1 MTTIYTFAQ
10 SAIEEARSAG
20 RYGTANLYSGA
31 INSFRNFTG
40 DIPLTFKE
48 VTAGMIKRYEESL
61 LQKGRRHNTISAYMR
76 MLRSIFN
83 QAYQQGIPDT
93 IPADELF
100 RFVFT
105 GYEPTAKRAIS
116 PALIRRLSQ
125 LNLEHSPPP
134 ALQPRFIPTQLLP
147 ERHSVCR
154 PGSSPQNGH
163 EAQHHLLL
171 PPQDPPA
178 AIGLPRTVRR
188 RDSATLHRQALPLS
202 LPSAHTLIGRS
213 GRLPAVQK
221 RSASL
226 QPAPAPA
233 IQDAAPER
241 AAHLLRGTP
250 QLGHHRQRR
259 RSSHC
264 HDKRRAGTQ
273 FRKGDTRIPL
283 FF

>member
-61 LQKGRRHNTISAYMR
+61 LQKGRSHNTISAYMR

-83 QAYQQGIPDT
+83 QAYQQGVPDT
-93 IPADELF
+93 VPADELF

-116 PALIRRLSQ
+116 PGPYTASLATESGTLPQ
-125 LNLEHSPPP
+125 P
-134 ALQPRFIPTQLLP
+134 ALQPRFIPAQLLP

-154 PGSSPQNGH
+154 PGPSPQDRH

-188 RDSATLHRQALPLS
+188 RDSATLCRQALPLS
-202 LPSAHTLIGRS
+202 LPSAHTLVGRS

-221 RSASL
+221 RPAPL

-233 IQDAAPER
+233 IQDAAPKC

-264 HDKRRAGTQ
+264 HDKRRPGTQ
-273 FRKGDTRIPL
+273 F
-283 FF
+283 

>member
-76 MLRSIFN
+76 MLRSI
-83 QAYQQGIPDT
+83 QPGIPARHSRYDT
-93 IPADELF
+93 CRRAVPLRIHRLRAYRQTCHLP
-100 RFVFT
+100 RP
-105 GYEPTAKRAIS
+105 YTASLATES
-116 PALIRRLSQ
+116 GTLS
-125 LNLEHSPPP
+125 PP
-134 ALQPRFIPTQLLP
+134 ALQPRFIPAQLLP

-202 LPSAHTLIGRS
+202 LPSAHTLSGRS

-221 RSASL
+221 RTASL

-233 IQDAAPER
+233 IQDAAPEC

-259 RSSHC
+259 RSSHR

-273 FRKGDTRIPL
+273 FRKGNTRIPL

>member
-40 DIPLTFKE
+40 DIPP
-48 VTAGMIKRYEESL
+48 Y
-61 LQKGRRHNTISAYMR
+61 LQGSDGGNDKTIRRKPVAERPAPQYH
-76 MLRSIFN
+76 LRLYAHAAFHI
-83 QAYQQGIPDT
+83 QPGIPARHSRYDT
-93 IPADELF
+93 CRRAVPLRIHRLRAYRQTCHLP
-100 RFVFT
+100 RP
-105 GYEPTAKRAIS
+105 YTASLATES
-116 PALIRRLSQ
+116 GAL
-125 LNLEHSPPP
+125 PPP
-134 ALQPRFIPTQLLP
+134 ALQPRFIPAQLLS

-154 PGSSPQNGH
+154 SGSSPQNGH

-202 LPSAHTLIGRS
+202 LPSTHTLIGRS

-221 RSASL
+221 RTASL

-233 IQDAAPER
+233 IQDAAPEC

-259 RSSHC
+259 RSSHR
-264 HDKRRAGTQ
+264 HDKRRTGA
-273 FRKGDTRIPL
+273 
-283 FF
+283 